1 MHQKVLSRFGALYA
15 RIKKWSFKFPSYG
28 CRPADSR
35 PTRIHKR
42 GFRCIRKPSYVMLHI
57 RADSKCHC
65 WSILGG
71 KVFRKAFHNP
81 TESKT
86 YEILPIRQPANSRPT
101 AGSRNNKKRFQ
112 CITKPWYFV
121 CGVLADD
128 KWKYW
133 LNLRSTSQKIP
144 FTVIYKATY
153 TSRRLDN
160 AYSST
165 LFSFAFSRA
174 HVMETFS
181 P

>member
-1 MHQKVLSRFGALYA
+1 M
-15 RIKKWSFKFPSYG
+15 KFCPFVGRPS
-28 CRPADSR
+28 
-35 PTRIHKR
+35 
-42 GFRCIRKPSYVMLHI
+42 
-57 RADSKCHC
+57 
-65 WSILGG
+65 
-71 KVFRKAFHNP
+71 
-81 TESKT
+81 
-86 YEILPIRQPANSRPT
+86 
-101 AGSRNNKKRFQ
+101 AGLRNNKKRLQ

-165 LFSFAFSRA
+165 IVWMEERYKLVLFSVAFFPISILKLKCHMVLIFLQTLRISLSA
-174 HVMETFS
+174 TSIHVHYCIGCVEIFYNPLKKS
-181 P
+181 FHLKWYV